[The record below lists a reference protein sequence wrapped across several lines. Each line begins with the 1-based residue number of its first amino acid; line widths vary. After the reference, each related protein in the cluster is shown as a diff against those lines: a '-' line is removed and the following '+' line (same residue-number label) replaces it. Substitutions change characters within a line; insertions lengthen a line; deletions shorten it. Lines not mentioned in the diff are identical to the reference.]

1 MSTPPL
7 SACQSQLHMSPLC
20 AHQSREFKEFTL
32 PVKFVRASQRV
43 AVTTRSRPVSSLGTP
58 GAVSWTRRRNV
69 KPDPDHG
76 GPLVRGVCPKLRR
89 RETKTE
95 HTLFWPTREEHGED
109 PVPLFVTF
117 FFSCFPCVQRVTYF
131 GTVHPD
137 SPLFGRFFFFFS
149 LHRSHFPDPRSAPV
163 SRWFACPRVHMS
175 SAAPSVLSVPPQETV
190 RSWRHWDTLVSS
202 HPTKSSASLLP
213 LSSTAAHKIRALP
226 VRTFQSKTP

>member
-1 MSTPPL
+1 
-7 SACQSQLHMSPLC
+7 MSPLC

-117 FFSCFPCVQRVTYF
+117 FFSCFACVQRVTYF

-137 SPLFGRFFFFFS
+137 SPLFGRFFFFFFTS
-149 LHRSHFPDPRSAPV
+149 PLPF
-163 SRWFACPRVHMS
+163 SR
-175 SAAPSVLSVPPQETV
+175 PPQRSRVPLV
-190 RSWRHWDTLVSS
+190 RVSS
-202 HPTKSSASLLP
+202 GPHKLRGSLRAVCPAARNCQELETLGHTRLFP
-213 LSSTAAHKIRALP
+213 SHKVLRLASTAVKHGRSQNKSTSGP
-226 VRTFQSKTP
+226 YFPK